1 VNDWFETGKKA
12 RGKPRPGL
20 LVRGLR
26 TAFNVA
32 LILGASTAIGVA
44 GLYLFVVEQ
53 YGDDLARPRPELV
66 QDSYVYDARGE
77 RIGAFRAEESRE
89 TVGLEG
95 LGKSLPAAVV
105 AVEDRRFY
113 GHFGVDFEGLGRAA
127 WTDLRAWEVQEGGST
142 ISEQLMKNLFVDEDE
157 RLDVSFW
164 RRFVQSS
171 LAFSYERRHTKDEIL
186 TAYLNAVYF
195 GDGAY
200 GAERA
205 AERYFGKDA
214 DEVTISEAAALAGFL
229 HAPSTY
235 TTWEGEPLVERATAR
250 RDRVLGLMLEQDMI
264 SAAEHDEAVAAELE
278 FAPDPPPDDPA
289 YAPFLEKVREEVEE
303 KAGTEAVRLGGLRI
317 HTTLD
322 PDLQHAA
329 VEESERVLSGAEDPA
344 AAVVTVEPQ
353 SGAIRALAGREGDFN
368 LALHARRQPGSSFKP
383 FVLAA
388 ALKEGVSPESTYLSQ
403 DLNFSFQDEYYA
415 IENYDS
421 VERGEISIREAMA
434 ESDNTV
440 FVQLAA
446 DVGLE
451 RVARTAQDLGIT
463 TPVEA
468 YPSTAIGGLGEGV
481 SPLDMASAYSTFAGS
496 GMHRE
501 PYSVGLV
508 ERADYGKSSTPYEHR
523 IGGRRVLTGNQAAIA
538 TGVLRGV
545 VEDGTASMYHD
556 LDEEIG
562 RPSAGKTGT
571 TDDFVDAWY
580 VGYTPRLS
588 TAVWVG
594 YPEGRR
600 SMVGVHGLEEPNG
613 ERLPMDI
620 WSAYMARATE
630 GDLSLQFPEAD
641 SSGLEISYGGG

>member
-1 VNDWFETGKKA
+1 MNSFFETGKKA
-12 RGKPRPGL
+12 TAKRRPGL
-20 LVRGLR
+20 PLRLLRGL
-26 TAFNVA
+26 FNLA
-32 LILGASTAIGVA
+32 LVVCLCGAAGVA
-44 GLYLFVVEQ
+44 GLYLFAVDRFEEGLSRAQ
-53 YGDDLARPRPELV
+53 PRLV
-66 QDSYVYDARGE
+66 QDTYVYDARGE
-77 RIGAFRAEESRE
+77 QIGAFRAAESRE
-89 TVGLEG
+89 TVGFAGMGEH
-95 LGKSLPAAVV
+95 LPAAVV

-113 GHFGVDFEGLGRAA
+113 DHFGVDFEGLGRAA

-142 ISEQLMKNLFVDEDE
+142 ISEQLMKNLFVEEDE
-157 RLDVSFW
+157 RLEVSFW

-171 LAFSYERRHTKDEIL
+171 LAYSYERRHTKEEIL
-186 TAYLNAVYF
+186 TAYLNTVYY

-205 AERYFGKDA
+205 AQRYFGKSA
-214 DEVTISEAAALAGFL
+214 RETTLPEAAALAGFL

-235 TTWEGEPLVERATAR
+235 TTWEGEPLAEAATAR
-250 RDRVLGLMLEQDMI
+250 RDRVLGLMREQGMI
-264 SAAEHDEAVAAELE
+264 GAAEYEDAIASELE
-278 FAPDPPPDDPA
+278 FAPDPLPEDPDH
-289 YAPFLEKVREEVEE
+289 APFLEKVRLELEE
-303 KAGTEAVRLGGLRI
+303 KVGPEAVRLGGLRV

-322 PDLQHAA
+322 PELQKAA
-329 VEESERVLSGAEDPA
+329 VEESGEVLSGEDDPS

-353 SGAIRALAGREGDFN
+353 RGAIRALAGQEGDFN

-388 ALKEGVSPESTYLSQ
+388 ALKQNISPETTYVSG
-403 DLNFSFQDEYYA
+403 DLNFSFQEEYYA

-421 VERGEISIREAMA
+421 VERGPISVSEAMA

-451 RVARTAQDLGIT
+451 RVARTARELGVT

-468 YPSTAIGGLGEGV
+468 YPSTAIGGLGTGV
-481 SPLDMASAYSTFAGS
+481 SPLDMAAAYATFAG
-496 GMHRE
+496 GGIHRE
-501 PYSVGLV
+501 PYAV
-508 ERADYGKSSTPYEHR
+508 ERVEKSDYGRSETTFEQR
-523 IGGRRVLTGNQAAIA
+523 VGGSRVLTSDQAAVA
-538 TGVLRGV
+538 TRVLRGV

-580 VGYTPRLS
+580 VGYTPRLCTS
-588 TAVWVG
+588 VWVG

-620 WSAYMARATE
+620 WSGYMARATE
-630 GDLSLQFPEAD
+630 GDMALEFPEAD
-641 SSGLEISYGGG
+641 TAGLTVSDGG

>member
-1 VNDWFETGKKA
+1 MNQFFETGKKA
-12 RGKPRPGL
+12 AKRRQPGFL
-20 LVRGLR
+20 LRGLR
-26 TAFNVA
+26 MMFNLVLVLA
-32 LILGASTAIGVA
+32 LCGAVGIA
-44 GLYLFVVEQ
+44 GLYLSVVER
-53 YGDDLARPRPELV
+53 YGEGLSRTYPELP

-77 RIGAFRAEESRE
+77 MVGAFRAEESRQ
-89 TVGLEG
+89 TVGMGGMGEH
-95 LGKSLPAAVV
+95 LPSAVV

-113 GHFGVDFEGLGRAA
+113 EHFGVDFEGLGRAA

-157 RLDVSFW
+157 RLEVSFW

-171 LAFSYERRHTKDEIL
+171 LAFSYERRHTKEEIL
-186 TAYLNAVYF
+186 AAYLNTVYY
-195 GDGAY
+195 GAY

-205 AERYFGKDA
+205 AQRYFGKSA
-214 DEVTISEAAALAGFL
+214 DETTLSEAAALAGFL

-235 TTWEGEPLVERATAR
+235 TTWEGVPLAEEATAR
-250 RDRVLGLMLEQDMI
+250 RDRVLGLMREQGMI
-264 SAAEHDEAVAAELE
+264 SAAEYEGAVASKLE
-278 FAPDPPPDDPA
+278 FAPDPPPEDPDF
-289 YAPFLEKVREEVEE
+289 APFLERVRHELEE
-303 KAGTEAVRLGGLRI
+303 KVGPEAVRMGGLRV

-322 PDLQHAA
+322 PGLQKAA
-329 VEESERVLSGAEDPA
+329 VEESAEVLDGEDDPS

-353 SGAIRALAGREGDFN
+353 TGALRALAGKEGDFN

-388 ALKEGVSPESTYLSQ
+388 ALKKDISPETTYVSA

-421 VERGEISIREAMA
+421 VERGPISIGEAMA

-451 RVARTAQDLGIT
+451 NVARTARELGIS

-468 YPSTAIGGLGEGV
+468 YPSTAIGGLGVGV
-481 SPLDMASAYSTFAGS
+481 SPLDMASAYSTFAGG

-501 PYSVGLV
+501 PYAVARV
-508 ERADYGKSSTPYEHR
+508 ERADYGRTETTFEHR
-523 IGGRRVLTGNQAAIA
+523 AAGQRVLTSNEAAIA
-538 TGVLRGV
+538 TRVLRGV

-580 VGYTPRLS
+580 VGYTPRLCTS
-588 TAVWVG
+588 VWVG

-620 WSAYMARATE
+620 WSSYMARATE
-630 GDLSLQFPEAD
+630 GDIPLEFPEPDTA
-641 SSGLEISYGGG
+641 GLTVSYGG

>member
-1 VNDWFETGKKA
+1 MNHFFETGKKA
-12 RGKPRPGL
+12 TERRRPGL
-20 LVRGLR
+20 LLRGLR
-26 TAFNVA
+26 ILFNLFLV
-32 LILGASTAIGVA
+32 LGLCGAVGVA
-44 GLYLFVVEQ
+44 GLYLSVVER
-53 YGDDLARPRPELV
+53 YGDSLSRTHPRLM
-66 QDSYVYDARGE
+66 QDSYVYDAGGE
-77 RIGAFRAEESRE
+77 RIGAFRAEESRQ
-89 TVGLEG
+89 TVGLDGMGEH
-95 LGKSLPAAVV
+95 LPSAIV

-113 GHFGVDFEGLGRAA
+113 EHFGVDFEGLGRAA

-142 ISEQLMKNLFVDEDE
+142 ISEQLMKNLFVDEDA

-171 LAFSYERRHTKDEIL
+171 LAFSYERRHTKEEIL
-186 TAYLNAVYF
+186 TAYLNTVYY

-205 AERYFGKDA
+205 AQRYFGKSVEDA
-214 DEVTISEAAALAGFL
+214 TLSEAAALAGFL

-235 TTWEGEPLVERATAR
+235 TTWEGEPLAEEATAR
-250 RDRVLGLMLEQDMI
+250 RDRVLGLMREQGMI
-264 SAAEHDEAVAAELE
+264 SAPEYADAVESKLE
-278 FAPDPPPDDPA
+278 FAPDPPPEDPDF
-289 YAPFLEKVREEVEE
+289 APFLEKVSRELEE
-303 KAGTEAVRLGGLRI
+303 KVGPEAVRLGGLRV

-322 PDLQHAA
+322 PDLQKAA
-329 VEESERVLSGAEDPA
+329 VEESGEVLSGEEDPS

-353 SGAIRALAGREGDFN
+353 SGALRALAGKEGDFN

-388 ALKEGVSPESTYLSQ
+388 ALKKDISPETTYVSQ
-403 DLNFSFQDEYYA
+403 ELNFSFQDEYYA

-421 VERGEISIREAMA
+421 VERGEISISEAMA

-451 RVARTAQDLGIT
+451 EVARTARELGIS

-468 YPSTAIGGLGEGV
+468 YPSTAIGGLGVGV
-481 SPLDMASAYSTFAGS
+481 SPLDMASAYSTFAG
-496 GMHRE
+496 GGVYRE
-501 PYSVGLV
+501 PYSIEGV
-508 ERADYGKSSTPYEHR
+508 ERADYGRNETTFR
-523 IGGRRVLTGNQAAIA
+523 QRAAGRRVLTSNQAAIA
-538 TGVLRGV
+538 SRVLRGV

-556 LDEEIG
+556 LDAEIG

-580 VGYTPRLS
+580 VGYTPRLCTS
-588 TAVWVG
+588 VWVG

-620 WSAYMARATE
+620 WSSYMARATE
-630 GDLSLQFPEAD
+630 GDISLEFPEAD
-641 SSGLEISYGGG
+641 TADLTVSYGG